1 MPLEPAASNY
11 SGEVAERYLY
21 RDGSGEIGVIA
32 SVTRPFCGACTRL
45 RLSTDGQVFTC
56 LFATRG
62 TSLRDPMRD
71 GASDDELRDLIAA
84 IWTRRDGPLL
94 RGALRSN
101 PGHAPPRQGGDV
113 PDRWIDLAGSFS
125 AERCP

>member
-1 MPLEPAASNY
+1 MPLEPAPGNY
-11 SGEVAERYLY
+11 HGEVAERYQY

-45 RLSTDGQVFTC
+45 RLSTDGQLFTC

-71 GASDDELRDLIAA
+71 GATDGELRDVIAG
-84 IWTRRDGPLL
+84 IWTRRADRYSEERAANTPNVP
-94 RGALRSN
+94 R
-101 PGHAPPRQGGDV
+101 PRQG
-113 PDRWIDLAGSFS
+113 
-125 AERCP
+125 